1 MASFIPAPVKD
12 VFTWANTKL
21 SDAESY
27 VVAEWMRGEA
37 PVGVTAAVL
46 CCGPGA
52 QRLRRV
58 AASSGLWGGRRT
70 ATRRRWG
77 GAVCLH
83 HDQTSNTPYH
93 RLDARGHDRSE

>member
-58 AASSGLWGGRRT
+58 AGGWAAQWAVGRAAHSHAEEVGR
-70 ATRRRWG
+70 G
-77 GAVCLH
+77 GVL
-83 HDQTSNTPYH
+83 TS
-93 RLDARGHDRSE
+93 